1 MSETQVADQ
10 PSVPPLLVRLHAN
23 IVITADSTHGLRAWS
38 LKAGRALLATESLG
52 SAIPTCLAIDA
63 SATDTDS
70 SGRAGPDTVDIS
82 TGFADGAFSIHKLV
96 SDEHRFVPL
105 FKHAAPTT
113 TSRSGDVGSFHTKKI
128 SAIAYAKPH
137 LLTMT
142 SEPSLSLYR
151 FDDDSCLPQNG
162 VSRAPILLSSLQS
175 HSAYPPLSLSIRV
188 LENSVVAS
196 IAYAIP
202 NWNLR
207 WSVGLQEIRL
217 DLDGLVLDSRM
228 ASASTKF
235 TARSILESRAH
246 SSMRKPTSLSYTHP
260 YLLTSHPDNTLTL
273 YMVTSTINELTI
285 GSGSRL
291 WGHTSSVSGAHVGD
305 RGKAV
310 SVSTIGNELRVW
322 ELEGGTPSQSS
333 RKQGREASV
342 QVRPDNCVPGEF
354 SLSSCKVR
362 QMDESTV
369 AQGWVAFDEE
379 KVVLIRERVQGPQA
393 LIMYDFT

>member
-23 IVITADSTHGLRAWS
+23 VVITADCNDGLRAWS
-38 LKAGRALLATESLG
+38 LKGGRGLLATASLG
-52 SAIPTCLAIDA
+52 STVPTCI
-63 SATDTDS
+63 ATDT
-70 SGRAGPDTVDIS
+70 S
-82 TGFADGAFSIHKLV
+82 TAEPNVVGVSVGFADGSFSIYTLFC
-96 SDEHRFVPL
+96 SERRFVSQFTHP
-105 FKHAAPTT
+105 APGG
-113 TSRSGDVGSFHTKKI
+113 SRSDAGSVQTKI

-151 FDDDSCLPQNG
+151 FDNDPYRPRNG
-162 VSRAPILLSSLQS
+162 APSAPILLSSLQS

-188 LENSVVAS
+188 LGSSVVAS

-202 NWNLR
+202 TWNLR

-217 DLDGLVLDSRM
+217 NLDGLVLDSRM

-235 TARSILESRAH
+235 TARSVLESRPV

-285 GSGSRL
+285 GPGNRL

-310 SVSTIGNELRVW
+310 SISTIGNELRVW

-333 RKQGREASV
+333 RNEGREASV
-342 QVRPDNCVPGEF
+342 QVRSDNSVPDDL
-354 SLSSCKVR
+354 SLASSRVR
-362 QMDESTV
+362 ELDESTV
-369 AQGWVAFDEE
+369 AQGWVTFDEE
-379 KVVLIRERVQGPQA
+379 KVVLIRERVRGPQA